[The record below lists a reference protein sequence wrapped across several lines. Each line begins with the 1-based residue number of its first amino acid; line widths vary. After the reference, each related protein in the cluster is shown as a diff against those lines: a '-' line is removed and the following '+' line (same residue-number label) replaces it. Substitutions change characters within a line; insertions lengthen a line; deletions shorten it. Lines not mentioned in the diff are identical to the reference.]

1 LNNILLV
8 NKRLGLFYL
17 PKQYRYETLEGLWHT
32 WLEFV
37 LSLRSYKMKRIQL
50 IVLLIITCISGAV
63 ASGKYVRVF
72 DFTGGELGQKEPVNS
87 STIYGLN
94 SGFGYDLGT

>member
-1 LNNILLV
+1 
-8 NKRLGLFYL
+8 
-17 PKQYRYETLEGLWHT
+17 
-32 WLEFV
+32 
-37 LSLRSYKMKRIQL
+37 MKRIQL
-50 IVLLIITCISGAV
+50 IVLLIITCISGAA

-94 SGFGYDLGT
+94 SGFGNRTERWRTFFLFGGCSRR